1 MLRVPEQSCAVLTG
15 EAAAQVRA
23 GTTCKNA
30 ACKAVSI
37 QHRCAVL
44 LPFCVCRAGCW
55 AGGGGC
61 PC

>member
-1 MLRVPEQSCAVLTG
+1 MLCVPEQSCAVLAG
-15 EAAAQVRA
+15 EVAAQVRA

-37 QHRCAVL
+37 QHHCAVL
-44 LPFCVCRAGCW
+44 LPFPVCRAGCW